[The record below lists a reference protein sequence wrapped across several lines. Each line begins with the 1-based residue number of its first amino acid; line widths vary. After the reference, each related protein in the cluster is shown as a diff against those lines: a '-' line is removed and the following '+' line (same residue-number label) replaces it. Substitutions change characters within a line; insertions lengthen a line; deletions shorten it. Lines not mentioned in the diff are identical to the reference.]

1 MTLARVIIAVAM
13 LAVTVHV
20 HAQSSKPTS
29 TQHPLER
36 FTQRELLKNWA
47 LSVCLAGIAKD
58 PADRDDANATAAGY
72 LEFGRQPIETYAE
85 LRALALEFAS
95 RKYSAKPEIG
105 EVPSELNTM
114 KCIDLFH
121 SKELDKLVRRQ
132 PHVK

>member
-1 MTLARVIIAVAM
+1 MTGAKIAIAGAM
-13 LAVTVHV
+13 LALAL
-20 HAQSSKPTS
+20 HAQAQPSKPTS
-29 TQHPLER
+29 IKHPLER

-47 LSVCLAGIAKD
+47 LSVCLAKIAKD
-58 PADRDDANATAAGY
+58 PADRKDANATAGGY
-72 LEFGRQPIETYAE
+72 FEFGRQPIETYDE
-85 LRALALEFAS
+85 IRALVDEFAS

-121 SKELDKLVRRQ
+121 SKELDRLVRRQ